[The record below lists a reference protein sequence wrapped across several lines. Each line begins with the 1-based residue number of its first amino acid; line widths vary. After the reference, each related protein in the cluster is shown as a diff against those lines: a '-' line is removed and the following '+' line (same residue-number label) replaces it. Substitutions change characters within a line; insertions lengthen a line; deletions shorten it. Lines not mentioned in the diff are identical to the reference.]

1 MYREIRNSSKISL
14 LYSTMRV
21 ITCVLA
27 STRTARWIIIKI
39 ARIISVSHTSL
50 VSFFHVLFV
59 INGLKLIDALEYLN
73 YVTLFFYISV
83 VFFKFSMVIS
93 FNLILYLHYAQ
104 QYYIA
109 GLLPQN
115 SSFFKSLFKI
125 PPTFSKS
132 SIIWN
137 FLLKFDYSKLRSK
150 FITLKVS
157 HPQIVHLAEL
167 CKHTRKFFLY
177 LYLYTILTNLLHTFM
192 NSFQGVSSDI
202 IICIFSPIFCSIHSY
217 FIFRR

>member
-27 STRTARWIIIKI
+27 STRTARWIIVKI

-59 INGLKLIDALEYLN
+59 INGWKLVDTLEYLN

-93 FNLILYLHYAQ
+93 FNLILYLHYA
-104 QYYIA
+104 
-109 GLLPQN
+109 
-115 SSFFKSLFKI
+115 
-125 PPTFSKS
+125 
-132 SIIWN
+132 
-137 FLLKFDYSKLRSK
+137 
-150 FITLKVS
+150 
-157 HPQIVHLAEL
+157 
-167 CKHTRKFFLY
+167 
-177 LYLYTILTNLLHTFM
+177 
-192 NSFQGVSSDI
+192 
-202 IICIFSPIFCSIHSY
+202 
-217 FIFRR
+217 